1 MFTAFS
7 TALSAL
13 AATTTAVDVVSNNLA
28 NMNTTGYKASSVA
41 FRDLVTESV
50 GAGLGETQVGFGT
63 ATPLTQRQ
71 FTQGAVQGT
80 GGLLD
85 AAIQGDGFF
94 ITQNSQGA
102 QMFTRAG
109 NFQTDGTGYLLTSSG
124 EYVQGWAE
132 DAAGVVDTNQPIGRI
147 IVPVGDLKAPIATTT
162 CSVDLNLNAAA
173 VNGQPEGTYSTPLVA
188 IDSLGT
194 SHPLTVTFTKSATAN
209 QWDYSVTIPGADVAA
224 AGPQQLANGT
234 LTFDSSGH
242 LTDPPAAA
250 GTVPLA
256 ITGLASG
263 AADMNISWQL
273 YNASGAA
280 RITQY
285 SQISS
290 PTANAQNGAAPASL
304 TKVGIASGGEI
315 LASYSNGTQRVVG
328 LLAIASIR
336 NPQSLIAVGN
346 NNFQASEQTAL
357 PAIGVSNTGGR
368 GKVVGSSLEYSTV
381 DIAKEFTNLIVY
393 QRSYQVNSRVVTTAD
408 EMSQETVN
416 LKR

>member
-13 AATTTAVDVVSNNLA
+13 AANTTAVDVVSNNLA
-28 NMNTTGYKASSVA
+28 NMNTTGYKTSSVA

-94 ITQNSQGA
+94 ILQNNLGA
-102 QMFTRAG
+102 QLFTRAG
-109 NFQTDGTGYLLTSSG
+109 NFQTDGEGYLLTSGG
-124 EYVQGWAE
+124 EYVLGWTE
-132 DAAGVVDTNQPIGRI
+132 DANGVVDMNQPIGKI
-147 IVPVGDLKAPIATTT
+147 VVPVGDLKAPIATTA

-173 VNGQPEGTYSTPLVA
+173 VNGAPEGTYSTPLLA
-188 IDSLGT
+188 IDSLGV
-194 SHPLTVTFTKSATAN
+194 SHTLTVTFTKSTNAN
-209 QWDYSVTIPGADVAA
+209 EWDYSVTIPGADVGA
-224 AGPQQLANGT
+224 AGPQELVTGT
-234 LTFDSSGH
+234 LTFDSYGH
-242 LTDPPAAA
+242 LTDPPLAA

-263 AADMNISWQL
+263 AADMNIDWQL
-273 YNASGAA
+273 YNPAGAA

-285 SQISS
+285 NQISS
-290 PTANAQNGAAPASL
+290 PTANAQNGSAPAAL
-304 TKVGIASGGEI
+304 TKVGIADGGQI

-328 LLAIASIR
+328 LLAVASIR

-346 NNFQASEQTAL
+346 NNFLASEATAL
-357 PAIGVSNTGGR
+357 PAIGSSNTGGR
-368 GKVVGSSLEYSTV
+368 GKVVGASLEYSTV

-393 QRSYQVNSRVVTTAD
+393 QRAYQVNSRVVTTAD